1 MDCHCTDDK
10 KLKDNKTEGVHRMKI
25 VRVNTYTVRPRWGF
39 VEIITDDGL
48 TGWGEPVLEGHCEA
62 VLACVEEM
70 KPYLI
75 GANPGRIEDIWTLLY
90 RSGFYRGGGVLMS
103 AISGIDQALWDIK
116 GKTFGVPVYEL
127 MGRACRERMKV
138 YNWIG
143 GDRPSDVGKAALERK
158 EAGFQAVKMNA
169 TEELQMIDSYDK
181 IDAVLERVSAI
192 REQCGKYFGI
202 AIDFHGRVHK
212 PMAKILAKKLEE
224 FDPMFIEEPVLC
236 ENMEY
241 FPEIAAACNIPI
253 ATGERLFSK
262 YDFKRLLK
270 IGGVDIIQPD
280 LSHAGG
286 LTEVRKIASMAE
298 AFDVA
303 LAPHCP
309 LGPIALASCLNVDAV
324 SYNAVIQEQSIGIHY
339 NVGKSVLDY
348 VKNQE
353 DFQFQNGFVD
363 LPVKPGLGV
372 EVNKDLVLQENQNP
386 HHWKNP
392 VWRHADGSIAEW

>member
-1 MDCHCTDDK
+1 
-10 KLKDNKTEGVHRMKI
+10 
-25 VRVNTYTVRPRWGF
+25 
-39 VEIITDDGL
+39 
-48 TGWGEPVLEGHCEA
+48 
-62 VLACVEEM
+62 
-70 KPYLI
+70 
-75 GANPGRIEDIWTLLY
+75 
-90 RSGFYRGGGVLMS
+90 
-103 AISGIDQALWDIK
+103 
-116 GKTFGVPVYEL
+116 
-127 MGRACRERMKV
+127 
-138 YNWIG
+138 
-143 GDRPSDVGKAALERK
+143 
-158 EAGFQAVKMNA
+158 MNA